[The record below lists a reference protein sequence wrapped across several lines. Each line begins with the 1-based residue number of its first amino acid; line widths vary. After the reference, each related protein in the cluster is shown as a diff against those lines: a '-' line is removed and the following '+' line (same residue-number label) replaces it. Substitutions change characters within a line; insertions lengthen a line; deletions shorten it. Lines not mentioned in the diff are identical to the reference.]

1 MEIFMNSTDL
11 KGQTIAFAAS
21 GGLDSCTITHW
32 LTEQGIK
39 VVAFTA
45 DLAQPDETDFG
56 AIEKRMR
63 ACGAVD
69 FVGVPLQKQMAAI
82 GVEGIQAQACY
93 ESRYWSTTPFGRQV
107 TVSGIVPEMKK
118 KGLKIFSHGATGR
131 GNDQV
136 RFQLITNMLEPE
148 FSTYAP
154 WRDETFL
161 NRFSGRL
168 QMIEYCE
175 QHGLPIKASREKPY
189 STDANLLGLTHEG
202 GKLESLQTPA
212 HFVTPEMGVWPM
224 QAPDKVEEFTVR
236 FEKGRPV
243 MINGKAVDDLQAMLI
258 ANEIGGK
265 HGVGI
270 GLHMVENRFIGVKS
284 RGIYEAPGME
294 LLGTAYGFLLQLIL
308 DRRTN
313 EMFTTLSDILTKQLY
328 QGYWND
334 VASRMARKGI
344 EETAKLATG
353 TITVALYKGSVAYVN
368 AVDVPHSLF
377 TNDGSMEDEGSFD
390 HKDSEGFLGVL
401 GVHARSIAQAGQITG
416 TIQHHSAHDP
426 RVPAWGTALDGGV
439 D

>member
-1 MEIFMNSTDL
+1 MNVKDL

-32 LTEQGIK
+32 LAEQGVK

-63 ACGAVD
+63 ACGAID
-69 FVGVPLQKQMAAI
+69 YVGMSLKKEMAEI
-82 GVEGIQAQACY
+82 GVEGIQTQACY
-93 ESRYWSTTPFGRQV
+93 EGRYWSTTAFGRQV
-107 TVSGIVPEMKK
+107 TVSGILPEMKK

-136 RFQLITNMLEPE
+136 RFQLITNMLEPS
-148 FSTYAP
+148 FGVYAP
-154 WRDETFL
+154 WRDEAFL
-161 NRFSGRL
+161 SRFGGRI

-212 HFVTPEMGVWPM
+212 HFITPEMGVWPE
-224 QAPDKVEEFTVR
+224 QAPDKPESFAVR
-236 FEKGRPV
+236 FERGTPV
-243 MINGKAVDDLQAMLI
+243 LINGKKTDAFQAMTI
-258 ANEIGGK
+258 ANEVGGR

-270 GLHMVENRFIGVKS
+270 GLHLVENRFVGVKS
-284 RGIYEAPGME
+284 RGVYEAPGME
-294 LLGTAYGFLLQLIL
+294 LLGTCYAFLLQLIL
-308 DRRTN
+308 DRRAR
-313 EMFTTLSDILTKQLY
+313 ELFDTLSGTITKQLY

-334 VASRMARKGI
+334 VATRMARKAVH
-344 EETAKLATG
+344 ETAELVTG
-353 TITVALYKGSVAYVN
+353 TVNVSIYKGVVSYVST
-368 AVDVPHSLF
+368 ADVPHSLF
-377 TNDGSMEDEGSFD
+377 SNDGSMEAEGGFD

-401 GVHARSIAQAGQITG
+401 GVHARALAQVKQIKN
-416 TIQHHSAHDP
+416 
-426 RVPAWGTALDGGV
+426 
-439 D
+439 